1 MATDN
6 PPLRDDEAPFG
17 EKIQLAMIYEF
28 PVEDRSFPW
37 FSNARFAYHQGKSQ
51 WCTGIPAL
59 CGAHG
64 SLGAKGC
71 EVSVNDSVL
80 VDGGRRWLILI
91 LLVIYIYTYLF
102 LYLDYDDDDEDDDDD
117 AADADVDADGD
128 VDVDVDDD
136 IYI

>member
-6 PPLRDDEAPFG
+6 PPLIDDEAPFG
-17 EKIQLAMIYEF
+17 ETIQLAMIYEF
-28 PVEDRSFPW
+28 PVEHRSFPW

-80 VDGGRRWLILI
+80 VDGGRKWLILI
-91 LLVIYIYTYLF
+91 LLVIYIY
-102 LYLDYDDDDEDDDDD
+102 LDLDDDDDED
-117 AADADVDADGD
+117 DADGD
-128 VDVDVDDD
+128 VDVDVDMKVNWKDYP
-136 IYI
+136 IYYGK